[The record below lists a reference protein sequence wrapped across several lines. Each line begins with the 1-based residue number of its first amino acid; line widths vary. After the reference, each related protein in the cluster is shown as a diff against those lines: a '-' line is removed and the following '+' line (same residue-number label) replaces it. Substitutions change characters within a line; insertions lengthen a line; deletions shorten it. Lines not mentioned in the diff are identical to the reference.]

1 MKPEL
6 KSHPIVGG
14 LIDVFGDWL
23 KHRRE
28 LREMRNLDSRTFDD
42 IARDLR
48 LTSTDLDAFVRRGPR
63 AADELPRLLK
73 VLGIDEA
80 ALASSETAVLRD
92 MERVCVLCERKA
104 QCNNDLEIGVSARD
118 YEDYCLNASAMKALT
133 QDRQTVET

>member
-1 MKPEL
+1 VKQEL
-6 KSHPIVGG
+6 KSHPIVDG

-28 LREMRNLDSRTFDD
+28 MREMRNLDSRTFDD

-48 LTSTDLDAFVRRGPR
+48 VTSTDLDTFVRRGPH

-80 ALASSETAVLRD
+80 ALPCRRLCAVL
-92 MERVCVLCERKA
+92 
-104 QCNNDLEIGVSARD
+104 DLS
-118 YEDYCLNASAMKALT
+118 
-133 QDRQTVET
+133 